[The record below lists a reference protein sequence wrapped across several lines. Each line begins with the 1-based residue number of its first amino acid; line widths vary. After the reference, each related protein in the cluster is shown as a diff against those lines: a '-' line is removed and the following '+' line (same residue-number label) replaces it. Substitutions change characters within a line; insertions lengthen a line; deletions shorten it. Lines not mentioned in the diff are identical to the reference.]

1 MNLMPGGRNS
11 KKHPALVIEGVVV
24 VVVVVGTCKMPEF
37 QMRIGRLVHQFF
49 HLTFFGSSSQ
59 NVQWVSL
66 PFCVFNAW
74 TLPTSSLHT
83 IGNEY
88 DQLVEG
94 FIVACQLW
102 KGCIIYTV
110 GRLTNLKGKNVI
122 QVLGQNS
129 TFIIGYAFIV
139 SLKLSGKK
147 NTAVKS

>member
-1 MNLMPGGRNS
+1 
-11 KKHPALVIEGVVV
+11 
-24 VVVVVGTCKMPEF
+24 
-37 QMRIGRLVHQFF
+37 
-49 HLTFFGSSSQ
+49 
-59 NVQWVSL
+59 VQWVSL

-88 DQLVEG
+88 DQLVKW

-102 KGCIIYTV
+102 KGGIIYTV
-110 GRLTNLKGKNVI
+110 GRLTNLKGKSAI

-139 SLKLSGKK
+139 SLKLSEKK

>member
-1 MNLMPGGRNS
+1 
-11 KKHPALVIEGVVV
+11 
-24 VVVVVGTCKMPEF
+24 
-37 QMRIGRLVHQFF
+37 MRIGRLVHQFF

-59 NVQWVSL
+59 NVQRVSL

-88 DQLVEG
+88 DQLVEW

-102 KGCIIYTV
+102 KGGIIYTV
-110 GRLTNLKGKNVI
+110 GRLTNLKGKNVT

-147 NTAVKS
+147 KYCSKNPEIHRYIEGSLLPSNRLWL